1 MHRGSPVFSKSRRS
15 SRRSGRGYGRG
26 AFTVAEVLVA
36 TVIIGI
42 GMLALA
48 GLMATV
54 MGRHTRATIVQEMVA
69 LSESK
74 LEELRASSIIK
85 AADTVQITI
94 GGSLTTPV
102 ANHNDVITAPGVGR
116 TYNRR
121 WLISA
126 GPAGTRKADLR
137 ISMTQ
142 THNRHKI
149 APMDFS
155 TLLMVVR

>member
-1 MHRGSPVFSKSRRS
+1 MTPVRRD
-15 SRRSGRGYGRG
+15 G
-26 AFTVAEVLVA
+26 FTIAEVLVA
-36 TVIIGI
+36 TVIIGV

-54 MGRHTRATIVQEMVA
+54 MGRHTRASITQEMVA

-85 AADTVQITI
+85 AADTAQITI
-94 GGSLTTPV
+94 GGSTTTSL
-102 ANHNDVITAPGVGR
+102 ANHSDTIQAPGVGR
-116 TYNRR
+116 AYYRR
-121 WLISA
+121 WTVAA
-126 GPAGTRKADLR
+126 GAAGTRKVDLR
-137 ISMTQ
+137 IAMTQ

-149 APMDFS
+149 SPMDFS

>member
-1 MHRGSPVFSKSRRS
+1 MFNKSKSRSFAALRMTP
-15 SRRSGRGYGRG
+15 RRDG
-26 AFTVAEVLVA
+26 FTIAEVLVA
-36 TVIIGI
+36 TVIIGV

-48 GLMATV
+48 GLMATI
-54 MGRHTRATIVQEMVA
+54 MGRHTRASITQEMVA

-85 AADTVQITI
+85 AADTIQITM
-94 GGSLTTPV
+94 GGSKTSSLT
-102 ANHNDVITAPGVGR
+102 NHYDSIQAPGVGR
-116 TYNRR
+116 SYYRR
-121 WLISA
+121 WEVTA
-126 GPAGTRKADLR
+126 GPAGIRKVDLR

-149 APMDFS
+149 GAMDFS

>member
-1 MHRGSPVFSKSRRS
+1 MFNRSRINSRSYSRRCRPGN
-15 SRRSGRGYGRG
+15 SRRA

-36 TVIIGI
+36 TVIVGI

-85 AADTVQITI
+85 AADTAQITL
-94 GGSLTTPV
+94 GGNLETSTASHADT
-102 ANHNDVITAPGVGR
+102 IQAPGVGR
-116 TYNRR
+116 RYYRR
-121 WLISA
+121 WVIAA
-126 GPAGTRKADLR
+126 GPAGTRSATLR
-137 ISMTQ
+137 IAMAQ
-142 THNRHKI
+142 THARHRI
-149 APMDFS
+149 SPMDFS